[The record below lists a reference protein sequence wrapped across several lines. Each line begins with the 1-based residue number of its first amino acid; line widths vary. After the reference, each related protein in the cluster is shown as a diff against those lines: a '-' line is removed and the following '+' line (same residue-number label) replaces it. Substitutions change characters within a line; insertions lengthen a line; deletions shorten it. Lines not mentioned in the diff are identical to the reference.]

1 MKITPLAS
9 GSSGNSFLVQ
19 KNGSALLVDAG
30 LSAKQITER
39 LQKAGFDPAL
49 LKGIIV
55 SHGHSDHVKGIG
67 VLSRRFKLPVFMN
80 SGTWEVVQVYAGE
93 LHRLECFQ
101 TGRIF
106 DFCGFRI
113 HPFSVPHDCADPVGF
128 RITSGSASLGIATDL
143 GAATGLVTSVLT
155 GVQAVVLESN
165 HDPQM
170 LQKGPYPWDLKQR
183 VRSRLGHLSNPDS
196 AKLLQRIVTDELQ
209 QVILAHISQTNNKA
223 ELALE
228 CASGSLA
235 EFLCRRGRIA
245 CALQDEI
252 GPAIEL

>member
-30 LSAKQITER
+30 LSAKQIVER
-39 LQKAGFDPAL
+39 LQKAGFDPGL

-55 SHGHSDHVKGIG
+55 SHGHSDHVKGVG

-80 SGTWEVVQVYAGE
+80 KGTWEVLKGYAGE
-93 LHRLECFQ
+93 LHRLEYFQ

-106 DFCGFRI
+106 DFGGFRI
-113 HPFSVPHDCADPVGF
+113 HPFSVPHDCSDPVGF
-128 RITSGSASLGIATDL
+128 RITAGSASVGIATDL
-143 GAATGLVTSVLT
+143 GAATGLVISVLT
-155 GVQAVVLESN
+155 GVQALVLESN

-170 LQKGPYPWDLKQR
+170 LQKGPYPWELKQR

-196 AKLLQRIVTDELQ
+196 AKLLQRLVTDELQ
-209 QVILAHISQTNNKA
+209 EVILAHISRTNNKT
-223 ELALE
+223 ELALD
-228 CASGSLA
+228 CARESLE
-235 EFLCRRGRIA
+235 EFLNRSGRIS
-245 CALQDEI
+245 CAFQDQV
-252 GPAIEL
+252 GSAIEF